1 VTLPRNTATE
11 GLQPGDSSPAGLS
24 GNLRGIAW
32 MLLTGML
39 FVGVT
44 VAVRYLG
51 TSMNPVQA
59 AFIRYCFG
67 IVLILPL
74 LSRAGVMSLDR
85 DRLGFHALRGL
96 VHGGGVILWFL
107 AMSRIPISEVTALG
121 FTTPIFVTL
130 GAAVFLSERLKPYRV
145 AAVLL
150 GFIGAL
156 LILRPGLRV
165 IDIGALAQLGAA
177 PLFAC
182 SYLMAKSAT
191 RREASSMIVILLS
204 VFCTLTLALPAL
216 MVWRTPTLEEL
227 LLLGLTALLAT
238 SGHYCMTR
246 ALEAAEV
253 SAVQPFTFLQL
264 VWATILGL
272 ILFDEHPDV
281 WIWIGGAVIVASAT
295 WMAQQEVRSI
305 RQKSKTR

>member
-1 VTLPRNTATE
+1 
-11 GLQPGDSSPAGLS
+11 
-24 GNLRGIAW
+24 
-32 MLLTGML
+32 ML

-51 TSMNPVQA
+51 TNMNPVQA

-74 LSRAGVMSLDR
+74 LSRAGIMSLDR

-191 RREASSMIVILLS
+191 RREASSMIVVLLS

-216 MVWRTPTLEEL
+216 LVWRTPTLDEL

-272 ILFDEHPDV
+272 ILFDETPDV
-281 WIWIGGAVIVASAT
+281 WIWIGGAVIVGSAT

-305 RQKSKTR
+305 RQQSKTR

>member
-1 VTLPRNTATE
+1 
-11 GLQPGDSSPAGLS
+11 
-24 GNLRGIAW
+24 

-145 AAVLL
+145 AAVVL

-156 LILRPGLRV
+156 LILRPGLRG

-191 RREASSMIVILLS
+191 RREASSMIVVLLS

-216 MVWRTPTLEEL
+216 LVWRTPTLDEL

-272 ILFDEHPDV
+272 ILFDETPDV
-281 WIWIGGAVIVASAT
+281 WIWVGGAVIVGSAT

-305 RQKSKTR
+305 RQQSKTR

>member
-1 VTLPRNTATE
+1 
-11 GLQPGDSSPAGLS
+11 
-24 GNLRGIAW
+24 
-32 MLLTGML
+32 ML

-145 AAVLL
+145 AAVVL

-191 RREASSMIVILLS
+191 RREASSMIVVLLS

-216 MVWRTPTLEEL
+216 LVWRTPTLDEL

-272 ILFDEHPDV
+272 ILFDETPDV
-281 WIWIGGAVIVASAT
+281 WIWIGGAVIVGSAT

-305 RQKSKTR
+305 RQQSKTR

>member
-1 VTLPRNTATE
+1 
-11 GLQPGDSSPAGLS
+11 
-24 GNLRGIAW
+24 
-32 MLLTGML
+32 ML

-281 WIWIGGAVIVASAT
+281 WIGIGGAVIVASAT
-295 WMAQQEVRSI
+295 WVAQQEVRSI
-305 RQKSKTR
+305 RQKSKTP

>member
-1 VTLPRNTATE
+1 
-11 GLQPGDSSPAGLS
+11 
-24 GNLRGIAW
+24 

-51 TSMNPVQA
+51 TNMNPVQA

-74 LSRAGVMSLDR
+74 LSRAGIMSLDR

-191 RREASSMIVILLS
+191 RREASSMIVVLLS

-216 MVWRTPTLEEL
+216 LVWRTPTLDEL

-272 ILFDEHPDV
+272 ILFDETPDV
-281 WIWIGGAVIVASAT
+281 WIWIGGAVIVGSAT

-305 RQKSKTR
+305 RLDSKTR

>member
-1 VTLPRNTATE
+1 
-11 GLQPGDSSPAGLS
+11 
-24 GNLRGIAW
+24 
-32 MLLTGML
+32 ML

-145 AAVLL
+145 AAVLI

-191 RREASSMIVILLS
+191 RREASSMIVVLLS

-216 MVWRTPTLEEL
+216 LVWRTPTLDEL

-272 ILFDEHPDV
+272 ILFDETPDV
-281 WIWIGGAVIVASAT
+281 WIWIGGAVIVGSAT

-305 RQKSKTR
+305 RLDSKTR

>member
-1 VTLPRNTATE
+1 
-11 GLQPGDSSPAGLS
+11 
-24 GNLRGIAW
+24 
-32 MLLTGML
+32 ML

-51 TSMNPVQA
+51 TNMNPVQA

-74 LSRAGVMSLDR
+74 LSRAGIMSLDR

-191 RREASSMIVILLS
+191 RREASSLIVVLLS

-216 MVWRTPTLEEL
+216 LVWRTPTLDEL

-272 ILFDEHPDV
+272 ILFDETPDV
-281 WIWIGGAVIVASAT
+281 WIWIGGAVIVGSAT

-305 RQKSKTR
+305 RQQSKTR

>member
-1 VTLPRNTATE
+1 
-11 GLQPGDSSPAGLS
+11 
-24 GNLRGIAW
+24 

-74 LSRAGVMSLDR
+74 VSRAGVMSLDR

-145 AAVLL
+145 AAVLI

-165 IDIGALAQLGAA
+165 IDMGALAQLGAA

-191 RREASSMIVILLS
+191 RREASSMIVVLLS

-216 MVWRTPTLEEL
+216 LVWRTPTLEES

-272 ILFDEHPDV
+272 ILFDETPDV
-281 WIWIGGAVIVASAT
+281 WIWIGGAVIVGSAT

-305 RQKSKTR
+305 RLDSKTR

>member
-1 VTLPRNTATE
+1 
-11 GLQPGDSSPAGLS
+11 
-24 GNLRGIAW
+24 

-145 AAVLL
+145 AAVLI

-191 RREASSMIVILLS
+191 RREASSMIVVLLS

-216 MVWRTPTLEEL
+216 LVWRTPTLEEL

-272 ILFDEHPDV
+272 ILFDETPDV
-281 WIWIGGAVIVASAT
+281 WIWIGGAVIVGSAT

-305 RQKSKTR
+305 RLDSKTR

>member
-1 VTLPRNTATE
+1 
-11 GLQPGDSSPAGLS
+11 
-24 GNLRGIAW
+24 
-32 MLLTGML
+32 ML

-74 LSRAGVMSLDR
+74 LSRAGLMSLDR
-85 DRLGFHALRGL
+85 GRLGFHALRGL
-96 VHGGGVILWFL
+96 LHGGGVILWFL

-145 AAVLL
+145 AAVLI

-191 RREASSMIVILLS
+191 RREASSMIVVLLS

-216 MVWRTPTLEEL
+216 LVWRTPTLEEL

-272 ILFDEHPDV
+272 ILFDETPDV
-281 WIWIGGAVIVASAT
+281 WIWIGGAVIVGSAT

-305 RQKSKTR
+305 RLDSKTR

>member
-1 VTLPRNTATE
+1 
-11 GLQPGDSSPAGLS
+11 
-24 GNLRGIAW
+24 

-145 AAVLL
+145 AAVLI

-191 RREASSMIVILLS
+191 RREASSMIVVLLS

-216 MVWRTPTLEEL
+216 LVWRTPTLEEL

-272 ILFDEHPDV
+272 ILFDETPDV
-281 WIWIGGAVIVASAT
+281 WIWIGGAVIVGSAT

-305 RQKSKTR
+305 RQQSKTR

>member
-1 VTLPRNTATE
+1 
-11 GLQPGDSSPAGLS
+11 LQPGESSAAGLS

-145 AAVLL
+145 AAVLI

-191 RREASSMIVILLS
+191 RREASSMIVVLLS

-216 MVWRTPTLEEL
+216 LVWRTPTLEEL

-272 ILFDEHPDV
+272 ILFDETPDV
-281 WIWIGGAVIVASAT
+281 WIWIGGAVIVGSAT

-305 RQKSKTR
+305 RLDSKTR

>member
-1 VTLPRNTATE
+1 M
-11 GLQPGDSSPAGLS
+11 S

-59 AFIRYCFG
+59 AFIRYCYG

-85 DRLGFHALRGL
+85 GRLGFHALRGL
-96 VHGGGVILWFL
+96 AHGGGVILWFL
-107 AMSRIPISEVTALG
+107 AMSRIPIAEVTALG
-121 FTTPIFVTL
+121 FTTPIFATL
-130 GAAVFLSERLKPYRV
+130 GAAVWLSERLKPYRV
-145 AAVLL
+145 AALVL

-156 LILRPGLRV
+156 LILRPGLWV
-165 IDIGALAQLGAA
+165 IDVGALAQLGAA

-191 RREASSMIVILLS
+191 RRESTSMIVVLLS
-204 VFCTLTLALPAL
+204 VFCTLTLALPAFW
-216 MVWRTPTLEEL
+216 VWRTPTFEEL
-227 LLLGLTALLAT
+227 MLLGLTALLAT

-246 ALEAAEV
+246 ALKAAEV

-281 WIWIGGAVIVASAT
+281 WIWLGGAVIVGSAT
-295 WMAQQEVRSI
+295 WMAHQEVRSI
-305 RQKSKTR
+305 RQQSKTR

>member
-1 VTLPRNTATE
+1 
-11 GLQPGDSSPAGLS
+11 
-24 GNLRGIAW
+24 
-32 MLLTGML
+32 ML

-51 TSMNPVQA
+51 TNMNPVQA

-74 LSRAGVMSLDR
+74 LSRAGIMSLDR

-145 AAVLL
+145 AAVVL

-191 RREASSMIVILLS
+191 RREASSMIVVLLS
-204 VFCTLTLALPAL
+204 VFCTLTLALPARL
-216 MVWRTPTLEEL
+216 VWRTPTLDEL

-272 ILFDEHPDV
+272 ILFDETPDV
-281 WIWIGGAVIVASAT
+281 WIWIGGAVIVGSAT

-305 RQKSKTR
+305 HQQSKTR

>member
-1 VTLPRNTATE
+1 
-11 GLQPGDSSPAGLS
+11 
-24 GNLRGIAW
+24 
-32 MLLTGML
+32 ML

-130 GAAVFLSERLKPYRV
+130 GAAAFLSERLKPYRV
-145 AAVLL
+145 AAVLI

-272 ILFDEHPDV
+272 ILFDETPDV
-281 WIWIGGAVIVASAT
+281 WIWIGGAVIVGSAT

-305 RQKSKTR
+305 RQQSKAR

>member
-1 VTLPRNTATE
+1 
-11 GLQPGDSSPAGLS
+11 
-24 GNLRGIAW
+24 
-32 MLLTGML
+32 ML

-281 WIWIGGAVIVASAT
+281 WIGIGGAVIVASAT

-305 RQKSKTR
+305 RQKSKTP

>member
-1 VTLPRNTATE
+1 
-11 GLQPGDSSPAGLS
+11 
-24 GNLRGIAW
+24 

-51 TSMNPVQA
+51 TNMNPVQA

-74 LSRAGVMSLDR
+74 LSRAGIMSLDR

-145 AAVLL
+145 AAVVL

-191 RREASSMIVILLS
+191 RREASSMIVVLLS

-216 MVWRTPTLEEL
+216 LVWRTPTLEEL

-272 ILFDEHPDV
+272 ILFDETPDV
-281 WIWIGGAVIVASAT
+281 WIWIGGAVIVGSAT

-305 RQKSKTR
+305 RLDSKTR

>member
-1 VTLPRNTATE
+1 
-11 GLQPGDSSPAGLS
+11 
-24 GNLRGIAW
+24 
-32 MLLTGML
+32 ML

-74 LSRAGVMSLDR
+74 LSGAGVMSLDR

-145 AAVLL
+145 AAVLI

-191 RREASSMIVILLS
+191 RREASSMIVVLLS

-216 MVWRTPTLEEL
+216 LVWRTPTLEEL

-272 ILFDEHPDV
+272 ILFDETPDV
-281 WIWIGGAVIVASAT
+281 WIWIGGAVIVGSAT

-305 RQKSKTR
+305 RLDSKTR

>member
-1 VTLPRNTATE
+1 
-11 GLQPGDSSPAGLS
+11 
-24 GNLRGIAW
+24 

-96 VHGGGVILWFL
+96 LHGGGVILWFL

-182 SYLMAKSAT
+182 SYLMAKAAT

>member
-1 VTLPRNTATE
+1 
-11 GLQPGDSSPAGLS
+11 
-24 GNLRGIAW
+24 

-51 TSMNPVQA
+51 TNMNPVQA

-74 LSRAGVMSLDR
+74 LSRAGIMSLDR

-145 AAVLL
+145 AAVVL

-191 RREASSMIVILLS
+191 RREASSMIVVLLS

-216 MVWRTPTLEEL
+216 LVWRTPTLDEL

-272 ILFDEHPDV
+272 ILFDETPDV
-281 WIWIGGAVIVASAT
+281 WIWVGGAVIVGSAT

-305 RQKSKTR
+305 RQQSKTR

>member
-1 VTLPRNTATE
+1 
-11 GLQPGDSSPAGLS
+11 
-24 GNLRGIAW
+24 
-32 MLLTGML
+32 ML

-145 AAVLL
+145 AAVLI

-191 RREASSMIVILLS
+191 RHEASSMIVVLLS

-216 MVWRTPTLEEL
+216 LVWRTPTLEEL

-272 ILFDEHPDV
+272 ILFDETPDV
-281 WIWIGGAVIVASAT
+281 WIWIGGAVIVGSAT

-305 RQKSKTR
+305 RLDSKTR

>member
-1 VTLPRNTATE
+1 
-11 GLQPGDSSPAGLS
+11 
-24 GNLRGIAW
+24 
-32 MLLTGML
+32 ML

-51 TSMNPVQA
+51 TSMNPDQA

-145 AAVLL
+145 AAVLI

-191 RREASSMIVILLS
+191 RREASSMIVVLLS

-216 MVWRTPTLEEL
+216 LVWRTPTLEEL

-272 ILFDEHPDV
+272 ILFDETPDV
-281 WIWIGGAVIVASAT
+281 
-295 WMAQQEVRSI
+295 
-305 RQKSKTR
+305 

>member
-1 VTLPRNTATE
+1 VTPPRNTATE
-11 GLQPGDSSPAGLS
+11 GLQPGGSSAAGLS

-130 GAAVFLSERLKPYRV
+130 GAAAFLSERLKPYRV
-145 AAVLL
+145 AAVLI

-191 RREASSMIVILLS
+191 RREASSMIVVLLS

-216 MVWRTPTLEEL
+216 LVWRTPTLEEL

-272 ILFDEHPDV
+272 ILFDETPDV
-281 WIWIGGAVIVASAT
+281 WIWIGGAVIVGSAT

-305 RQKSKTR
+305 RLDSKTR

>member
-1 VTLPRNTATE
+1 
-11 GLQPGDSSPAGLS
+11 
-24 GNLRGIAW
+24 

-51 TSMNPVQA
+51 TNMNPVQA

-74 LSRAGVMSLDR
+74 LSRAGIMSLDR

-191 RREASSMIVILLS
+191 RREASSMIVVLLS

-216 MVWRTPTLEEL
+216 LVWRTPTLDEL

-246 ALEAAEV
+246 ALKAAEV

-272 ILFDEHPDV
+272 ILFDETPDV
-281 WIWIGGAVIVASAT
+281 WIWIGGAVIVGSAT

-305 RQKSKTR
+305 RQQSKTR

>member
-1 VTLPRNTATE
+1 
-11 GLQPGDSSPAGLS
+11 
-24 GNLRGIAW
+24 
-32 MLLTGML
+32 ML

-145 AAVLL
+145 AAVLI

-191 RREASSMIVILLS
+191 RREASSMIVVLLS

-216 MVWRTPTLEEL
+216 LVWRTPTLEEL

-272 ILFDEHPDV
+272 ILFDETPDV
-281 WIWIGGAVIVASAT
+281 WIWIGGAVIVGSAT

-305 RQKSKTR
+305 RLDSKTR

>member
-1 VTLPRNTATE
+1 
-11 GLQPGDSSPAGLS
+11 
-24 GNLRGIAW
+24 
-32 MLLTGML
+32 ML

-51 TSMNPVQA
+51 NSMNPVQA

-96 VHGGGVILWFL
+96 LHGGGVILWFL

>member
-1 VTLPRNTATE
+1 
-11 GLQPGDSSPAGLS
+11 
-24 GNLRGIAW
+24 

-44 VAVRYLG
+44 VTVRYLG

-74 LSRAGVMSLDR
+74 LSRAGILSLDR
-85 DRLGFHALRGL
+85 GRLGFHALRGL
-96 VHGGGVILWFL
+96 AHGGGVMLWFL
-107 AMSRIPISEVTALG
+107 AMSRIPIAEVTALG
-121 FTTPIFVTL
+121 FTTPIFATL

-145 AAVLL
+145 AALVL

-191 RREASSMIVILLS
+191 RRESSSMIVVLLS
-204 VFCTLTLALPAL
+204 GFCTLTLALPAFW
-216 MVWRTPTLEEL
+216 VWRTPTLEEL
-227 LLLGLTALLAT
+227 MLLGLTALLAT

-246 ALEAAEV
+246 ALKAAEV

-281 WIWIGGAVIVASAT
+281 WIWLGGAVIVGSAT
-295 WMAQQEVRSI
+295 WMAHQEVRSI
-305 RQKSKTR
+305 RQQSKTR

>member
-1 VTLPRNTATE
+1 
-11 GLQPGDSSPAGLS
+11 
-24 GNLRGIAW
+24 
-32 MLLTGML
+32 ML

-130 GAAVFLSERLKPYRV
+130 GAAAFLSERLKPYRV
-145 AAVLL
+145 AAVLI

-191 RREASSMIVILLS
+191 RREASSMIVVLLS

-216 MVWRTPTLEEL
+216 LVWRTPTLEEL

-272 ILFDEHPDV
+272 ILFDETPDV
-281 WIWIGGAVIVASAT
+281 WIWIGGAVIVGSAT

-305 RQKSKTR
+305 RQQSKAR

>member
-1 VTLPRNTATE
+1 
-11 GLQPGDSSPAGLS
+11 
-24 GNLRGIAW
+24 
-32 MLLTGML
+32 ML

-150 GFIGAL
+150 GFFGAL

-305 RQKSKTR
+305 RQKSKMR

>member
-1 VTLPRNTATE
+1 
-11 GLQPGDSSPAGLS
+11 
-24 GNLRGIAW
+24 
-32 MLLTGML
+32 ML

-295 WMAQQEVRSI
+295 WVAQQEVRSI
-305 RQKSKTR
+305 RQKSKTP

>member
-1 VTLPRNTATE
+1 
-11 GLQPGDSSPAGLS
+11 
-24 GNLRGIAW
+24 
-32 MLLTGML
+32 ML

-51 TSMNPVQA
+51 TNMNPVQA

-74 LSRAGVMSLDR
+74 LSRAGIMSLDR

-145 AAVLL
+145 AAVVL

-191 RREASSMIVILLS
+191 RREASSMIVVLLS

-216 MVWRTPTLEEL
+216 LVWRTPTLDEL

-272 ILFDEHPDV
+272 ILFDETPDV
-281 WIWIGGAVIVASAT
+281 WIWIGGAVIVGSAT

-305 RQKSKTR
+305 RLDSKTR